1 MERRDSRSWLIIKQ
15 KLEKYVDSLALN
27 EKQKYSQD
35 SFKTLFEV
43 YDLDLVASSGP
54 EEEESLDNLNSK

>member
-1 MERRDSRSWLIIKQ
+1 MSQKIEIEKQ